1 MKSSKISSEIFSE
14 FRHLNRILFWNVLSC
29 FPSSSLTFDCLRLHS
44 EKGRITAVRT
54 RSSCIRLTPGI
65 MVRAAPVT
73 MSAAAR
79 RPGQAP
85 MFLCGA
91 RLSETDSAWQPLR
104 LVDQHEP
111 ERKGYLFNNR
121 VPAIFKL
128 ATCGKLFELAR
139 VHPNLHATSQCIEVT

>member
-54 RSSCIRLTPGI
+54 WSSSSDKDPPDARNHGPSSPSNYERRSPAPGAGTD
-65 MVRAAPVT
+65 VSLWR
-73 MSAAAR
+73 
-79 RPGQAP
+79 
-85 MFLCGA
+85 
-91 RLSETDSAWQPLR
+91 ETDSAWQPLR

>member
-1 MKSSKISSEIFSE
+1 MFPIKFVDLRLPSTSLRKGENHRGTHTVFLYPPDA
-14 FRHLNRILFWNVLSC
+14 RNHG
-29 FPSSSLTFDCLRLHS
+29 PSSPSNYERRSPAPAAGTDVSLWR
-44 EKGRITAVRT
+44 EA
-54 RSSCIRLTPGI
+54 
-65 MVRAAPVT
+65 
-73 MSAAAR
+73 
-79 RPGQAP
+79 
-85 MFLCGA
+85 
-91 RLSETDSAWQPLR
+91 DSAWQPLR